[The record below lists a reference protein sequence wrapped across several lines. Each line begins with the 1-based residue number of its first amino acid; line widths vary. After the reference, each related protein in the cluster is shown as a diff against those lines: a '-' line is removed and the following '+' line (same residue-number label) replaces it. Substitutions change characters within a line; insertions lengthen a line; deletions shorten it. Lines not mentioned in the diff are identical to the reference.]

1 MERIPMKRARQ
12 LAFSLMVL
20 LAGSGA
26 AQAQALTELSGLD
39 HFAVNVTEMDRSVE
53 WYQRVFGFSVL
64 KRWNTTTMVGRG
76 NMKVGLFL
84 RPKATA
90 IGDID
95 QTVAITHVAFLVD
108 GDKFDDALKKVQAM
122 GLKVEGPE
130 DTGIAYS
137 FFLSDPDGHQ
147 IEVTTYHPPLP
158 PAPPPKR
165 GP

>member
-1 MERIPMKRARQ
+1 MKRARQ

-95 QTVAITHVAFLVD
+95 QTVAITHVAFLID
-108 GDKFDDALKKVQAM
+108 GDKFDEALKRPRPWDLRWRARKTP
-122 GLKVEGPE
+122 GLR
-130 DTGIAYS
+130 TRS
-137 FFLSDPDGHQ
+137 S
-147 IEVTTYHPPLP
+147 
-158 PAPPPKR
+158 
-165 GP
+165 